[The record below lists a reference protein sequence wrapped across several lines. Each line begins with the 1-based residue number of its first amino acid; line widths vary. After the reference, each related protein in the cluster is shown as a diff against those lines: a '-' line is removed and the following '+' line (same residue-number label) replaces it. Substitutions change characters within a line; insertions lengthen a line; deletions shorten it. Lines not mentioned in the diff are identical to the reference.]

1 MNTKRLIKE
10 NNAGFSLVELLVAV
24 AILSVIVVPI
34 MRSFTTSA
42 ITSAKAQSMQN
53 ATSLAEKQMESIKTK
68 TIKQLENEKDE
79 SGNFRFAKNTDSNG
93 NVSYKGKYSNVTAT
107 NGEKFDVYVDITS
120 DKYSGSVSTDVSDIN
135 NIELPKL
142 YDIQDSKPHAV
153 ISWEI
158 NEYDMS
164 AVETLAYKTT
174 KTEQQICNN
183 GKKITNINM
192 SDDGSITCTVEY
204 CGAGSPEGGKD
215 NLKYQV
221 YTNVLGNAYE
231 IVDLNKDD
239 GGPHLYILYTMSEHI
254 NGTTNQY
261 FKNEEIHITDNTK
274 RPDSSKKYRQNIY
287 IVMQHDLKDMR
298 DGNSSLKVKVDG
310 NAICIKND
318 GYPDKTTLTLPD
330 DITSSDLYANKWQI
344 NTDEEAFLFTN
355 FQKGSTDTEAS
366 LFYGEKKDRV
376 YQVRVRLFKSK
387 PDSYEP
393 ADADKGVAE
402 LISTMKV
409 R

>member
-1 MNTKRLIKE
+1 MNIQDFETEKL
-10 NNAGFSLVELLVAV
+10 NNNGFSLVELLVAV

-34 MRSFTTSA
+34 MKSFTTSA

-53 ATSLAEKQMESIKTK
+53 ATSLAEKQMEIVKTK
-68 TIKQLENEKDE
+68 TIKQLIEDDGFIKDE
-79 SGNFRFAKNTDSNG
+79 SNN
-93 NVSYKGKYSNVTAT
+93 SYKGKYKGVTAT

-120 DKYSGSVSTDVSDIN
+120 DKYSKESAADVSDIN
-135 NIELPKL
+135 SIELPKL
-142 YDIQDSKPHAV
+142 YDIQNSKPHAV

-164 AVETLAYKTT
+164 AVQTLAYKTT
-174 KTEQQICNN
+174 KTAAEICNK

-192 SDDGSITCTVEY
+192 SDEGSVTCIVEY
-204 CGAGSPEGGKD
+204 CGADSPEGSKD

-231 IVDLNKDD
+231 ITDLNKDD
-239 GGPHLYILYTMSEHI
+239 GGPHLYILYTMSKYI
-254 NGTTNQY
+254 NGTANQY
-261 FKNEEIHITDNTK
+261 FKNEEIHIIDNTK
-274 RPDSSKKYRQNIY
+274 RPDSSKRYRQNIY
-287 IVMQHDLKDMR
+287 IVMQHDLKDMS

-318 GYPDKTTLTLPD
+318 GYSDKTTLTLPD
-330 DITSSDLYANKWQI
+330 DITSSDLYVNKWQL
-344 NTDEEAFLFTN
+344 NTDEDSYLYTN
-355 FQKGSTDTEAS
+355 FLPASENVDAS
-366 LFYGEKKDRV
+366 LFYGEKKDRI
-376 YQVRVRLFKSK
+376 YQVRVRLVKTGD
-387 PDSYEP
+387 PEP
-393 ADADKGVAE
+393 KDDDKVKAE

>member
-1 MNTKRLIKE
+1 MNIQDFETEKL
-10 NNAGFSLVELLVAV
+10 NNNGFSLVELLVAV

-34 MRSFTTSA
+34 MKSFTTSA

-53 ATSLAEKQMESIKTK
+53 ATSLAEKQMEIVKTK
-68 TIKQLENEKDE
+68 TIKQLIEDDGFIKDE
-79 SGNFRFAKNTDSNG
+79 SNN
-93 NVSYKGKYSNVTAT
+93 SYKGKYKGVTAT

-120 DKYSGSVSTDVSDIN
+120 DKYSKESAADVSDIN
-135 NIELPKL
+135 SIELPKL
-142 YDIQDSKPHAV
+142 YDIQNSKPHAV

-164 AVETLAYKTT
+164 AVQTLAYKTT
-174 KTEQQICNN
+174 KTAAEICNK

-192 SDDGSITCTVEY
+192 SDEGSVTCTVEY
-204 CGAGSPEGGKD
+204 CGADSSEGSKD

-221 YTNVLGNAYE
+221 YTNVLGKAYE
-231 IVDLNKDD
+231 ITDLNKDD

-254 NGTTNQY
+254 NGKENQY

-298 DGNSSLKVKVDG
+298 DGNSNLKVYIDG
-310 NAICIKND
+310 TAICIKKD
-318 GYPDKTTLTLPD
+318 DYPDKTKLILPD
-330 DITSSDLYANKWQI
+330 DIEDEPFANKWQL
-344 NTDEEAFLFTN
+344 NTDEDSYLYTN
-355 FQKGSTDTEAS
+355 FLPASEDVDAS
-366 LFYGEKKDRV
+366 LFYGEKKDRI
-376 YQVRVRLFKSK
+376 YQVRVRLVKTGD
-387 PDSYEP
+387 PEP
-393 ADADKGVAE
+393 KADDKVKAE

>member
-1 MNTKRLIKE
+1 MNIQDFETEKL
-10 NNAGFSLVELLVAV
+10 NNNGFSLVELLVAV

-34 MRSFTTSA
+34 MKSFTTSA

-53 ATSLAEKQMESIKTK
+53 ATSLAEKQMEIVKTK
-68 TIKQLENEKDE
+68 TIKQLIEDDGFIKDE
-79 SGNFRFAKNTDSNG
+79 SNN
-93 NVSYKGKYSNVTAT
+93 SYKGKYKGVTAT

-120 DKYSGSVSTDVSDIN
+120 DKYSKESAADVSDIN
-135 NIELPKL
+135 SIELPKL
-142 YDIQDSKPHAV
+142 YDIQNPKPHAV

-164 AVETLAYKTT
+164 AVQTLAYKTT
-174 KTEQQICNN
+174 KTAAEICNK

-192 SDDGSITCTVEY
+192 SDEGSVTCTVEY
-204 CGAGSPEGGKD
+204 CGADSSEGSKD

-221 YTNVLGNAYE
+221 YTNVLGKAYE
-231 IVDLNKDD
+231 ITDLNKDD

-254 NGTTNQY
+254 NGTENQY

-298 DGNSSLKVKVDG
+298 DGNSNLKVYIDG
-310 NAICIKND
+310 TAICIKKD
-318 GYPDKTTLTLPD
+318 DYPDKTKLILPD
-330 DITSSDLYANKWQI
+330 DIEDEPFANKWQL
-344 NTDEEAFLFTN
+344 NTDEDSYLYTN
-355 FQKGSTDTEAS
+355 FLPAS
-366 LFYGEKKDRV
+366 EDVDASIFYGEKKDRI
-376 YQVRVRLFKSK
+376 YQVMVRLVKTGD
-387 PDSYEP
+387 PEP
-393 ADADKGVAE
+393 KDDDKVKAE

>member
-1 MNTKRLIKE
+1 MNIQDFETEKL
-10 NNAGFSLVELLVAV
+10 NNNGFSLVELLVAV

-34 MRSFTTSA
+34 MKSFTTSA

-53 ATSLAEKQMESIKTK
+53 ATSLAEKQMEIVKTK
-68 TIKQLENEKDE
+68 TIKQLIEDDGFIKDE
-79 SGNFRFAKNTDSNG
+79 SNN
-93 NVSYKGKYSNVTAT
+93 SYKGKYKGVTAT

-120 DKYSGSVSTDVSDIN
+120 DKYSKESAADVSDIN
-135 NIELPKL
+135 SIELPKL
-142 YDIQDSKPHAV
+142 YDIQNSKPHAV

-164 AVETLAYKTT
+164 AVQTLAYKTT
-174 KTEQQICNN
+174 KTAAEICNK

-192 SDDGSITCTVEY
+192 SDEGSVTCTVEY
-204 CGAGSPEGGKD
+204 CGADSSEGSKD

-221 YTNVLGNAYE
+221 YTNVLGKAYE
-231 IVDLNKDD
+231 ITDLNKDD

-254 NGTTNQY
+254 NGKENQY

-298 DGNSSLKVKVDG
+298 DGNSNLKVYIDG
-310 NAICIKND
+310 TAICIKKD
-318 GYPDKTTLTLPD
+318 DYPDKTKLILPD
-330 DITSSDLYANKWQI
+330 DIEDEPFANKWQL
-344 NTDEEAFLFTN
+344 NTDEDSYLYTN
-355 FQKGSTDTEAS
+355 FLPAS
-366 LFYGEKKDRV
+366 EDVDASIFYGEKKDRI
-376 YQVRVRLFKSK
+376 YQVRVRLVKTGD
-387 PDSYEP
+387 PEP
-393 ADADKGVAE
+393 KDDDKVKAE

>member
-1 MNTKRLIKE
+1 MNIQDFETEKL
-10 NNAGFSLVELLVAV
+10 NNNGFSLVELLVAV

-34 MRSFTTSA
+34 MKSFTTSA

-53 ATSLAEKQMESIKTK
+53 ATSLAEKQMEIVKTK
-68 TIKQLENEKDE
+68 TIKQLIEDDGFIKDE
-79 SGNFRFAKNTDSNG
+79 SNN
-93 NVSYKGKYSNVTAT
+93 SYKGKYKGVTAT

-120 DKYSGSVSTDVSDIN
+120 DKYSKESAADVSDIN
-135 NIELPKL
+135 SIELPKL
-142 YDIQDSKPHAV
+142 YDIQNSKPHAV

-164 AVETLAYKTT
+164 AVQTLAYKTT
-174 KTEQQICNN
+174 KTAAEICNK

-192 SDDGSITCTVEY
+192 SDEGSVTCTVEY
-204 CGAGSPEGGKD
+204 CGADSSEGSKD

-221 YTNVLGNAYE
+221 YTNVLGKAYE
-231 IVDLNKDD
+231 ITDLNKDD

-254 NGTTNQY
+254 NGTENQY

-274 RPDSSKKYRQNIY
+274 RPDFSKKYRQNIY

-298 DGNSSLKVKVDG
+298 DGNSNLKVYIDG
-310 NAICIKND
+310 TAICIKKD
-318 GYPDKTTLTLPD
+318 DYPDKTKLILPD
-330 DITSSDLYANKWQI
+330 DIEDEPFANKWQL
-344 NTDEEAFLFTN
+344 NTDEDSYLYTN
-355 FQKGSTDTEAS
+355 FLPASEDVDAS
-366 LFYGEKKDRV
+366 LFYGEKKDRI
-376 YQVRVRLFKSK
+376 YQVRVRLVKTGD
-387 PDSYEP
+387 PEP
-393 ADADKGVAE
+393 KDDDKVKAE

>member
-1 MNTKRLIKE
+1 MNIQDFETEKL
-10 NNAGFSLVELLVAV
+10 NNNGFSLVELLVAV

-34 MRSFTTSA
+34 MKSFTTSA

-53 ATSLAEKQMESIKTK
+53 ATSLAEKQMEIVKTK
-68 TIKQLENEKDE
+68 TIKQLIEDDGFIKDE
-79 SGNFRFAKNTDSNG
+79 SNN
-93 NVSYKGKYSNVTAT
+93 SYKGKYKGVTAT

-120 DKYSGSVSTDVSDIN
+120 DKYSKESAADVSDIN
-135 NIELPKL
+135 SIELPKL
-142 YDIQDSKPHAV
+142 YDIQNSKPHAV

-164 AVETLAYKTT
+164 AVQTLAYKTT
-174 KTEQQICNN
+174 KTAAEICNK

-192 SDDGSITCTVEY
+192 SDEGSVTCTVEY
-204 CGAGSPEGGKD
+204 CGADSSEGSKD

-221 YTNVLGNAYE
+221 YTNVLGKAYE
-231 IVDLNKDD
+231 ITDLNKDD

-254 NGTTNQY
+254 NGTENQY

-298 DGNSSLKVKVDG
+298 DGNSNLKVYIDG
-310 NAICIKND
+310 TAICIKKD
-318 GYPDKTTLTLPD
+318 DYPDKTKLILPD
-330 DITSSDLYANKWQI
+330 DIEDEPFANKWQL
-344 NTDEEAFLFTN
+344 NTDEDSYLYTN
-355 FQKGSTDTEAS
+355 FLPASEDVDAS
-366 LFYGEKKDRV
+366 LFYGEKKDRI
-376 YQVRVRLFKSK
+376 YQVRVRLVKTGD
-387 PDSYEP
+387 PEP
-393 ADADKGVAE
+393 KDDDKVKAE

>member
-1 MNTKRLIKE
+1 MNIQDFETEKL
-10 NNAGFSLVELLVAV
+10 NNNGFSLVELLVAV

-34 MRSFTTSA
+34 MKSFTTSA

-53 ATSLAEKQMESIKTK
+53 ATSLAEKQMEIVKTK
-68 TIKQLENEKDE
+68 TIKQLIEDDGFIKDE
-79 SGNFRFAKNTDSNG
+79 SNN
-93 NVSYKGKYSNVTAT
+93 SYKGKYKGVTAT

-120 DKYSGSVSTDVSDIN
+120 DKYSGSASTDVSDIN

-142 YDIQDSKPHAV
+142 YDIQKDNPHAV

-164 AVETLAYKTT
+164 AVQTLAYKTT
-174 KTEQQICNN
+174 KTAAEICNK

-192 SDDGSITCTVEY
+192 SDEGSVTCIVEY
-204 CGAGSPEGGKD
+204 CGADSPEGSKD

-221 YTNVLGNAYE
+221 YTNVLGKAYE
-231 IVDLNKDD
+231 ITDLNKDD

-254 NGTTNQY
+254 NGTENQY

-274 RPDSSKKYRQNIY
+274 RPDSSKRYRQNIY
-287 IVMQHDLKDMR
+287 IVMQHDLKDMS

-310 NAICIKND
+310 NAIRIKND
-318 GYPDKTTLTLPD
+318 GYSDKKTLTLPD
-330 DITSSDLYANKWQI
+330 DITSSDLYVNKWQL
-344 NTDEEAFLFTN
+344 NTDEDSYLYTN
-355 FQKGSTDTEAS
+355 FLPASEDVDAS
-366 LFYGEKKDRV
+366 LFYGEKKDRI
-376 YQVRVRLFKSK
+376 YQVRVRLVKTGD
-387 PDSYEP
+387 PEP
-393 ADADKGVAE
+393 KDDDKVKAE

>member
-1 MNTKRLIKE
+1 MNIQDFETEKL
-10 NNAGFSLVELLVAV
+10 NNNGFSLVELLVAV

-34 MRSFTTSA
+34 MKSFTTSA

-53 ATSLAEKQMESIKTK
+53 ATSLAEKQMEIVKTK
-68 TIKQLENEKDE
+68 TIKQLIEDDGFIKDE
-79 SGNFRFAKNTDSNG
+79 SNN
-93 NVSYKGKYSNVTAT
+93 SYKGKYKGVTAT
-107 NGEKFDVYVDITS
+107 NGEKFDVYVYITS
-120 DKYSGSVSTDVSDIN
+120 DKYSKESAADVSDIN
-135 NIELPKL
+135 SIELPKL
-142 YDIQDSKPHAV
+142 YDIQNSKPHAV

-164 AVETLAYKTT
+164 AVQTLAYKTT
-174 KTEQQICNN
+174 KTAAEICNK

-192 SDDGSITCTVEY
+192 SDEGSVTCTVEY
-204 CGAGSPEGGKD
+204 CGADSSEGSKD

-221 YTNVLGNAYE
+221 YTNVLGKAYE
-231 IVDLNKDD
+231 ITDLNKDD

-254 NGTTNQY
+254 NGKENQY

-298 DGNSSLKVKVDG
+298 DGNSNLKVYIDG
-310 NAICIKND
+310 TAICIKKD
-318 GYPDKTTLTLPD
+318 DYPDKTKLILPD
-330 DITSSDLYANKWQI
+330 DIEDEPFANKWQL
-344 NTDEEAFLFTN
+344 NTDEDSYLYTN
-355 FQKGSTDTEAS
+355 FLPAS
-366 LFYGEKKDRV
+366 EDVDASIFYGEKKDRI
-376 YQVRVRLFKSK
+376 YQVMVRLVKTGD
-387 PDSYEP
+387 PEP
-393 ADADKGVAE
+393 KDDDKVKAE

>member
-1 MNTKRLIKE
+1 MNIQDFETEKL
-10 NNAGFSLVELLVAV
+10 NNNGFSLVELLVAV

-34 MRSFTTSA
+34 MKSFTTSA

-53 ATSLAEKQMESIKTK
+53 ATSLAEKQMEIVKTK
-68 TIKQLENEKDE
+68 TIKQLIEDDGFIKDE
-79 SGNFRFAKNTDSNG
+79 SNN
-93 NVSYKGKYSNVTAT
+93 SYKGKYKGVTAT

-120 DKYSGSVSTDVSDIN
+120 DKYSKESAADVSDIN
-135 NIELPKL
+135 SIELPKL
-142 YDIQDSKPHAV
+142 YDIQNSKPHAV

-164 AVETLAYKTT
+164 AVQTLAYKTI
-174 KTEQQICNN
+174 KTAAEICNK

-192 SDDGSITCTVEY
+192 SDEGSVTCTVEY
-204 CGAGSPEGGKD
+204 CGADSSEGSKD

-221 YTNVLGNAYE
+221 YTNVLGKAYE
-231 IVDLNKDD
+231 ITDLNKDD

-254 NGTTNQY
+254 NGKENQY

-298 DGNSSLKVKVDG
+298 DGNSNLKVYIDG
-310 NAICIKND
+310 TAICIKKD
-318 GYPDKTTLTLPD
+318 DYPDKTKLILPD
-330 DITSSDLYANKWQI
+330 DIEDEPFANKWQL
-344 NTDEEAFLFTN
+344 NTDEDSYLYTN
-355 FQKGSTDTEAS
+355 FLPASEDVDAS
-366 LFYGEKKDRV
+366 LFYGEKKDRI
-376 YQVRVRLFKSK
+376 YQVRVRLVKTGD
-387 PDSYEP
+387 PEP
-393 ADADKGVAE
+393 KDDDKVKAE

>member
-1 MNTKRLIKE
+1 MNIQDFETEKL
-10 NNAGFSLVELLVAV
+10 NNNGFSLVELLVAV

-34 MRSFTTSA
+34 MKSFTTSA

-53 ATSLAEKQMESIKTK
+53 ATSLAEKQMEIVKTK
-68 TIKQLENEKDE
+68 TIKQLIEDDGFIKDE
-79 SGNFRFAKNTDSNG
+79 SNN
-93 NVSYKGKYSNVTAT
+93 SYKGKYKGVTAT

-120 DKYSGSVSTDVSDIN
+120 DKYSKESAADVSDIN
-135 NIELPKL
+135 SIELPKL
-142 YDIQDSKPHAV
+142 YDIQNSKPHAV

-164 AVETLAYKTT
+164 AVQTLAYKTT
-174 KTEQQICNN
+174 KTAAEICNK

-192 SDDGSITCTVEY
+192 SDEGSVTCTVEY
-204 CGAGSPEGGKD
+204 CGADSSEGSKD

-221 YTNVLGNAYE
+221 YTNVLGKAYE
-231 IVDLNKDD
+231 ITDLNKDD

-254 NGTTNQY
+254 NGTENQY

-298 DGNSSLKVKVDG
+298 DGNSNLKVYIEGK
-310 NAICIKND
+310 AICIKKD
-318 GYPDKTTLTLPD
+318 GYPDKTKLILPD
-330 DITSSDLYANKWQI
+330 DIEDEPFANKWQL
-344 NTDEEAFLFTN
+344 NTDEDSYLYTN
-355 FQKGSTDTEAS
+355 FLPASEDVDAS
-366 LFYGEKKDRV
+366 LFYGEKKDRI
-376 YQVRVRLFKSK
+376 YQVMVRLVKTGD
-387 PDSYEP
+387 PEP
-393 ADADKGVAE
+393 KDDDKVKAE

>member
-1 MNTKRLIKE
+1 MNIQDFETEKL
-10 NNAGFSLVELLVAV
+10 NNNGFSLVELLVAV

-34 MRSFTTSA
+34 MKSFTTSA

-53 ATSLAEKQMESIKTK
+53 ATSLAEKQMEIVKTK
-68 TIKQLENEKDE
+68 TIKQLIEDDGFIKDE
-79 SGNFRFAKNTDSNG
+79 SNN
-93 NVSYKGKYSNVTAT
+93 SYKGKYKGVTAT

-120 DKYSGSVSTDVSDIN
+120 DKYSKESAADVSDIN
-135 NIELPKL
+135 SIELPKL
-142 YDIQDSKPHAV
+142 YDIQNSKPHAV

-164 AVETLAYKTT
+164 AVQTLAYKTI
-174 KTEQQICNN
+174 KTAAEICNK

-192 SDDGSITCTVEY
+192 SDEGSVTCTVEY
-204 CGAGSPEGGKD
+204 CGADSSEGSKD

-221 YTNVLGNAYE
+221 YTNVLGKAYE
-231 IVDLNKDD
+231 ITDLNKDD

-254 NGTTNQY
+254 NGKENQY

-298 DGNSSLKVKVDG
+298 DGNSNLKVYIDG
-310 NAICIKND
+310 TAICIKKD
-318 GYPDKTTLTLPD
+318 DYPDKTKLILPD
-330 DITSSDLYANKWQI
+330 DIEDEPFANKWQL
-344 NTDEEAFLFTN
+344 NTDEDSYLYTN
-355 FQKGSTDTEAS
+355 FLPASEDVDAS
-366 LFYGEKKDRV
+366 LFYGEKKDRI
-376 YQVRVRLFKSK
+376 YQVRVRLVKTGD
-387 PDSYEP
+387 PEP
-393 ADADKGVAE
+393 KADDKVKAE

>member
-1 MNTKRLIKE
+1 MN
-10 NNAGFSLVELLVAV
+10 NSGFSLVELLVAV

-53 ATSLAEKQMESIKTK
+53 ATSLAEKQMENIKTK

-79 SGNFRFAKNTDSNG
+79 SGNSRFAKNIDSNG
-93 NVSYKGKYSNVTAT
+93 YVSYKGKYSNVTAT

-120 DKYSGSVSTDVSDIN
+120 DKYSGSASTDVSDIN

-142 YDIQDSKPHAV
+142 YDIQDSKEHAV

-174 KTEQQICNN
+174 KTVEQICNT

-192 SDDGSITCTVEY
+192 SNDGSITCTVEY
-204 CGAGSPEGGKD
+204 CGAGSPEGSRD

-221 YTNVLGNAYE
+221 YTNVLGDAYE
-231 IVDLNKDD
+231 ITDSNKDD

-254 NGTTNQY
+254 NGAESQY
-261 FKNEEIHITDNTK
+261 FKNEEIHITDNTV
-274 RPDSSKKYRQNIY
+274 RPDALKEYRQNIY
-287 IVMQHDLKDMR
+287 IVMQHDLKDMM
-298 DGNSSLKVKVDG
+298 DGTSNLKVKIEG
-310 NAICIKND
+310 TAICIKRNE
-318 GYPDKTTLTLPD
+318 YPDKTSLILPD
-330 DITSSDLYANKWQI
+330 DITINDPYYNKWQL
-344 NTDEEAFLFTN
+344 NTDEKSYLYTN
-355 FQKGSTDTEAS
+355 FQKSASTETDAS
-366 LFYGEKKDRV
+366 LFQSEKKDRI

-387 PDSYEP
+387 PDSSEP
-393 ADADKGVAE
+393 ADGDKGVAE

>member
-1 MNTKRLIKE
+1 MNIQDFETEKL
-10 NNAGFSLVELLVAV
+10 NNNGFSLVELLVAV

-34 MRSFTTSA
+34 MKSFTTSA

-53 ATSLAEKQMESIKTK
+53 ATSLAEKQMEIVKTK
-68 TIKQLENEKDE
+68 TIKQLIEDDGFIKDE
-79 SGNFRFAKNTDSNG
+79 SNN
-93 NVSYKGKYSNVTAT
+93 SYKGKYKGVTAT

-120 DKYSGSVSTDVSDIN
+120 DKYSKESAADVSDIN
-135 NIELPKL
+135 SIELPKL
-142 YDIQDSKPHAV
+142 YDIQNSKPHAV

-164 AVETLAYKTT
+164 AVQTLAYKTT
-174 KTEQQICNN
+174 KTAAEICNK

-192 SDDGSITCTVEY
+192 SDEGSVTCTVEY
-204 CGAGSPEGGKD
+204 CGADSSEGSKD

-221 YTNVLGNAYE
+221 YTNVLGKAYE
-231 IVDLNKDD
+231 ITDLNKDD

-254 NGTTNQY
+254 NGTENQY

-298 DGNSSLKVKVDG
+298 DGNSNLKVYIDG
-310 NAICIKND
+310 TAICIKKD
-318 GYPDKTTLTLPD
+318 DYTDKTKLILPD
-330 DITSSDLYANKWQI
+330 DIEDEPFANKWQL
-344 NTDEEAFLFTN
+344 NTDEDSYLYTN
-355 FQKGSTDTEAS
+355 FLPASEDVDAS
-366 LFYGEKKDRV
+366 LFYGEKKDRI
-376 YQVRVRLFKSK
+376 YQVRVRLVKTGD
-387 PDSYEP
+387 PEP
-393 ADADKGVAE
+393 KDDDKVKAE

>member
-1 MNTKRLIKE
+1 MNIQDFETEKL
-10 NNAGFSLVELLVAV
+10 NNNGFSLVELLVAV

-34 MRSFTTSA
+34 MKSFTTSA

-53 ATSLAEKQMESIKTK
+53 ATSLAEKQMEIVKTK
-68 TIKQLENEKDE
+68 TIKQLIEDDGFIKDE
-79 SGNFRFAKNTDSNG
+79 SNN
-93 NVSYKGKYSNVTAT
+93 SYKGKYKGVTAT

-120 DKYSGSVSTDVSDIN
+120 DKYSKESAADVSDIN
-135 NIELPKL
+135 SIELPKL
-142 YDIQDSKPHAV
+142 YDIQNSKPHAV

-164 AVETLAYKTT
+164 AVQTLAYKTT
-174 KTEQQICNN
+174 KTATEICNK

-192 SDDGSITCTVEY
+192 SDEGSVTCTVEY
-204 CGAGSPEGGKD
+204 CGADSSEGSKD

-221 YTNVLGNAYE
+221 YTNVLGKAYE
-231 IVDLNKDD
+231 ITDLNKDD

-254 NGTTNQY
+254 NGTENQY

-298 DGNSSLKVKVDG
+298 DGNSNLKVYIDG
-310 NAICIKND
+310 TAICIKKD
-318 GYPDKTTLTLPD
+318 DYPDKTKLILPD
-330 DITSSDLYANKWQI
+330 DIEDEPFANKWQL
-344 NTDEEAFLFTN
+344 NTDEDSYLYTN
-355 FQKGSTDTEAS
+355 FLPASEDVDAS
-366 LFYGEKKDRV
+366 LFYGEKKDRI
-376 YQVRVRLFKSK
+376 YQVRVRLVKTGD
-387 PDSYEP
+387 PEP
-393 ADADKGVAE
+393 KDDDKVKAE

>member
-1 MNTKRLIKE
+1 MNIQDFETEKL
-10 NNAGFSLVELLVAV
+10 NNNGFSLVELLVAV

-34 MRSFTTSA
+34 MKSFTTSA

-53 ATSLAEKQMESIKTK
+53 ATSLAEKQMEIVKTK
-68 TIKQLENEKDE
+68 TIKQLIEDDGFIKDE
-79 SGNFRFAKNTDSNG
+79 SNN
-93 NVSYKGKYSNVTAT
+93 SYKGKYKGVTAT

-120 DKYSGSVSTDVSDIN
+120 DKYSKESAADVSDIN
-135 NIELPKL
+135 SIELPKL
-142 YDIQDSKPHAV
+142 YDIQNSKPHAV

-164 AVETLAYKTT
+164 AVQTLAYKTT
-174 KTEQQICNN
+174 KTAAEICNK

-192 SDDGSITCTVEY
+192 SDEGSVTCTVEY
-204 CGAGSPEGGKD
+204 CGADSSEGSKD

-221 YTNVLGNAYE
+221 YTNVLGKAYE
-231 IVDLNKDD
+231 ITDLNKDD

-254 NGTTNQY
+254 NGTANQY

-298 DGNSSLKVKVDG
+298 DGNSNLKVYIDG
-310 NAICIKND
+310 TAICIKKD
-318 GYPDKTTLTLPD
+318 DYPDKTKLILPD
-330 DITSSDLYANKWQI
+330 DIEDEPFANKWQL
-344 NTDEEAFLFTN
+344 NTDEDSYLYTN
-355 FQKGSTDTEAS
+355 FLPASEDVDAS
-366 LFYGEKKDRV
+366 LFYGEKKDRI
-376 YQVRVRLFKSK
+376 YQVRVRLVKTGD
-387 PDSYEP
+387 PEP
-393 ADADKGVAE
+393 KDDDKVKAE

>member
-1 MNTKRLIKE
+1 MNIQDFETEKL
-10 NNAGFSLVELLVAV
+10 NNNGFSLVELLVAV
-24 AILSVIVVPI
+24 AILSVVVVPI
-34 MRSFTTSA
+34 MKSFTTSA

-53 ATSLAEKQMESIKTK
+53 ATSLAEKQMEIVKTK
-68 TIKQLENEKDE
+68 TIKQLIEDDGFIKDE
-79 SGNFRFAKNTDSNG
+79 SNN
-93 NVSYKGKYSNVTAT
+93 SYKGKYKGVTAT

-120 DKYSGSVSTDVSDIN
+120 DKYSKESAADVSDIN
-135 NIELPKL
+135 SIELPKL
-142 YDIQDSKPHAV
+142 YDIQNSKPHAV

-164 AVETLAYKTT
+164 AVQTLAYKTT
-174 KTEQQICNN
+174 KTAAEICNK

-192 SDDGSITCTVEY
+192 SDEGSVTCTVEY
-204 CGAGSPEGGKD
+204 CGADSSEGSKD

-221 YTNVLGNAYE
+221 YTNVLGKAYE
-231 IVDLNKDD
+231 ITDLNKDD

-254 NGTTNQY
+254 NGTENQY

-298 DGNSSLKVKVDG
+298 DGNSNLKVYIDG
-310 NAICIKND
+310 TAICIKKD
-318 GYPDKTTLTLPD
+318 DYPDKTKLILPD
-330 DITSSDLYANKWQI
+330 DIEDEPFANKWQL
-344 NTDEEAFLFTN
+344 NTDEDSYLYTN
-355 FQKGSTDTEAS
+355 FLPASEDVDAS
-366 LFYGEKKDRV
+366 LFYGEKKDRI
-376 YQVRVRLFKSK
+376 YQVRVRLVKTGD
-387 PDSYEP
+387 PEP
-393 ADADKGVAE
+393 KADDKVKAE

>member
-1 MNTKRLIKE
+1 MNIQDFETEKL
-10 NNAGFSLVELLVAV
+10 NNNGFSLVELLVAV

-34 MRSFTTSA
+34 MKSFTTSA

-53 ATSLAEKQMESIKTK
+53 ATSLAEKQMEIVKTK
-68 TIKQLENEKDE
+68 TIKQLIEDDGFIKDE
-79 SGNFRFAKNTDSNG
+79 SNN
-93 NVSYKGKYSNVTAT
+93 SYKGKYKGVTAT

-120 DKYSGSVSTDVSDIN
+120 DKYSKESAADVSDIN
-135 NIELPKL
+135 SIELPKL
-142 YDIQDSKPHAV
+142 YDIQNSKPHAV

-164 AVETLAYKTT
+164 AVQTLAYKTT
-174 KTEQQICNN
+174 KTAAEICNK

-192 SDDGSITCTVEY
+192 SDEGSVTCTVEY
-204 CGAGSPEGGKD
+204 CGADSSEGSKD

-221 YTNVLGNAYE
+221 YTNVLGKAYE
-231 IVDLNKDD
+231 ITDLNKDD

-254 NGTTNQY
+254 NGTENQY

-298 DGNSSLKVKVDG
+298 DGNSNLKVYIDG
-310 NAICIKND
+310 TAICIKKD
-318 GYPDKTTLTLPD
+318 DYPDKTKLILPD
-330 DITSSDLYANKWQI
+330 DIEDEPFANKWQL
-344 NTDEEAFLFTN
+344 NTDEDSYLYTN
-355 FQKGSTDTEAS
+355 FLPAS
-366 LFYGEKKDRV
+366 EDVDASIFYGEKKDRI
-376 YQVRVRLFKSK
+376 YQVMVRLVKTGD
-387 PDSYEP
+387 PEP
-393 ADADKGVAE
+393 KDDDKVKAE

>member
-1 MNTKRLIKE
+1 MNIQDFETEKL
-10 NNAGFSLVELLVAV
+10 NNNGFSLVELLVAV

-34 MRSFTTSA
+34 MKSFTTSA

-53 ATSLAEKQMESIKTK
+53 ATSLAEKQMEIVKTK
-68 TIKQLENEKDE
+68 TIKQLIEDDGFIKDE
-79 SGNFRFAKNTDSNG
+79 SNN
-93 NVSYKGKYSNVTAT
+93 SYKGKYKGVTAT

-120 DKYSGSVSTDVSDIN
+120 DKYSKESAADVSDIN
-135 NIELPKL
+135 SIELPKL
-142 YDIQDSKPHAV
+142 YDIQNSKPHAV

-164 AVETLAYKTT
+164 AVQTLAYKTT
-174 KTEQQICNN
+174 KTAAEICNK

-192 SDDGSITCTVEY
+192 SDEGSVTCTVEY
-204 CGAGSPEGGKD
+204 CGADSSEGSKD

-221 YTNVLGNAYE
+221 YTNVLGKAYE
-231 IVDLNKDD
+231 ITDLNKDD

-254 NGTTNQY
+254 NGKENQY

-298 DGNSSLKVKVDG
+298 DGNSNLKVYIDG
-310 NAICIKND
+310 TAICIKKD
-318 GYPDKTTLTLPD
+318 DYPDKTKLLLPD
-330 DITSSDLYANKWQI
+330 AMEDEPFANKWQL
-344 NTDEEAFLFTN
+344 NTDEDSYLYTN
-355 FQKGSTDTEAS
+355 FLPASEDVDAS
-366 LFYGEKKDRV
+366 LFYGEKKDRI
-376 YQVRVRLFKSK
+376 YQVRVRLVKTGD
-387 PDSYEP
+387 PEP
-393 ADADKGVAE
+393 KDDDKVKAE

>member
-1 MNTKRLIKE
+1 MNIQDFETEKL
-10 NNAGFSLVELLVAV
+10 NNNGFSLVELLVAV

-34 MRSFTTSA
+34 MKSFTTSA

-68 TIKQLENEKDE
+68 TINQLENEKDE
-79 SGNFRFAKNTDSNG
+79 SGTFRFAKNIDSNG
-93 NVSYKGKYSNVTAT
+93 YVSYKGKYSNVTAT

-120 DKYSGSVSTDVSDIN
+120 DKYSGSASTDVSDIN

-142 YDIQDSKPHAV
+142 YDIQKDNPHAV

-164 AVETLAYKTT
+164 AVQTLAYKTT
-174 KTEQQICNN
+174 KTAAEICNK

-192 SDDGSITCTVEY
+192 SDEGSVTCTVEY
-204 CGAGSPEGGKD
+204 CGADSSEGSKD

-221 YTNVLGNAYE
+221 YTNVLGKAYE
-231 IVDLNKDD
+231 ITDLNKDD

-254 NGTTNQY
+254 NGTENQY

-287 IVMQHDLKDMR
+287 IVMQHDLKDMH
-298 DGNSSLKVKVDG
+298 DGNSNLKVYIDG
-310 NAICIKND
+310 TAICIKKD
-318 GYPDKTTLTLPD
+318 DYPDKTKLILPD
-330 DITSSDLYANKWQI
+330 DIEDEPFANKWQL
-344 NTDEEAFLFTN
+344 NTDEDSYLYTN
-355 FQKGSTDTEAS
+355 FLPASEDVDAS
-366 LFYGEKKDRV
+366 LFYGEKKDRI
-376 YQVRVRLFKSK
+376 YQVRVRLVKTGD
-387 PDSYEP
+387 PEP
-393 ADADKGVAE
+393 KDDDKVKAE

>member
-1 MNTKRLIKE
+1 MNIQDFETEKL
-10 NNAGFSLVELLVAV
+10 NNNGFSLVELLVAV

-34 MRSFTTSA
+34 MKSFTTSA

-53 ATSLAEKQMESIKTK
+53 ATSLAEKQMEIVKTK
-68 TIKQLENEKDE
+68 TIKQLIEDDGFIKDE
-79 SGNFRFAKNTDSNG
+79 SNN
-93 NVSYKGKYSNVTAT
+93 SYKGKYKGVTAT

-120 DKYSGSVSTDVSDIN
+120 DKYSKESAADVSDIN
-135 NIELPKL
+135 SIELPKL
-142 YDIQDSKPHAV
+142 YDIQNSKPHAV

-164 AVETLAYKTT
+164 AVQTLSYKTT
-174 KTEQQICNN
+174 KTAAEICNK

-192 SDDGSITCTVEY
+192 SDEGSVTCTVEY
-204 CGAGSPEGGKD
+204 CGADSSEGSKD

-221 YTNVLGNAYE
+221 YTNVLGKAYE
-231 IVDLNKDD
+231 ITDLNKDD

-254 NGTTNQY
+254 NGKENQY

-298 DGNSSLKVKVDG
+298 DGNSNLKVYIDG
-310 NAICIKND
+310 TAICIKKD
-318 GYPDKTTLTLPD
+318 DYPDKTKLILPD
-330 DITSSDLYANKWQI
+330 DIEDEPFANKWQL
-344 NTDEEAFLFTN
+344 NTDEDSYLYTN
-355 FQKGSTDTEAS
+355 FLPAS
-366 LFYGEKKDRV
+366 EDVDASIFYGEKKDRI
-376 YQVRVRLFKSK
+376 YQVMVRLVKTGD
-387 PDSYEP
+387 PEP
-393 ADADKGVAE
+393 KDDDKVKAE

>member
-1 MNTKRLIKE
+1 MNIQDFETEKL
-10 NNAGFSLVELLVAV
+10 NNNGFSLVELLVAV

-34 MRSFTTSA
+34 MKSFTTSA

-53 ATSLAEKQMESIKTK
+53 ATSLAEKQMEIVKTK
-68 TIKQLENEKDE
+68 TIKQLIEDDGFIKDE
-79 SGNFRFAKNTDSNG
+79 SNN
-93 NVSYKGKYSNVTAT
+93 SYKGKYKGVTAT

-120 DKYSGSVSTDVSDIN
+120 DKYSKESAADVSDIN
-135 NIELPKL
+135 SIELPKL
-142 YDIQDSKPHAV
+142 YDIQNSKPHAV

-164 AVETLAYKTT
+164 AVQTLAYKTT
-174 KTEQQICNN
+174 KTAAEICNK

-192 SDDGSITCTVEY
+192 SDEGSVTCTVEY
-204 CGAGSPEGGKD
+204 CGADSSEGSKD

-221 YTNVLGNAYE
+221 YTNVLGKAYE
-231 IVDLNKDD
+231 ITDLNKDD

-254 NGTTNQY
+254 NGTENQY

-298 DGNSSLKVKVDG
+298 DGNSNLKVYIEGK
-310 NAICIKND
+310 AICIKKD
-318 GYPDKTTLTLPD
+318 GYPDKTKLLLPD
-330 DITSSDLYANKWQI
+330 AMEDEPFANKWQL
-344 NTDEEAFLFTN
+344 NTDEDSYLYTN
-355 FQKGSTDTEAS
+355 FLPAS
-366 LFYGEKKDRV
+366 EDVDASIFYGEKKDRI
-376 YQVRVRLFKSK
+376 YQVMVRLVKTGD
-387 PDSYEP
+387 PEP
-393 ADADKGVAE
+393 KDDDKVKAE

>member
-1 MNTKRLIKE
+1 MNIQDFETEKL
-10 NNAGFSLVELLVAV
+10 NNNGFSLVELLVAV

-34 MRSFTTSA
+34 MKSFTTSA

-53 ATSLAEKQMESIKTK
+53 ATSLAEKQMEIVKTK
-68 TIKQLENEKDE
+68 TIKQLIEDDGFIKDE
-79 SGNFRFAKNTDSNG
+79 SNN
-93 NVSYKGKYSNVTAT
+93 SYKGKYKGVTAT

-120 DKYSGSVSTDVSDIN
+120 DKYSKESAADVSDIN
-135 NIELPKL
+135 SIELPKL
-142 YDIQDSKPHAV
+142 YDIQNSKPHAV

-164 AVETLAYKTT
+164 AVQTLAYKTT
-174 KTEQQICNN
+174 KTAAEICNK

-192 SDDGSITCTVEY
+192 SDEGSVTCTVEY
-204 CGAGSPEGGKD
+204 CGADSSEGSKD

-221 YTNVLGNAYE
+221 YTNVLGKAYE
-231 IVDLNKDD
+231 ITDLNKDD

-254 NGTTNQY
+254 NGTENQY

-298 DGNSSLKVKVDG
+298 DGNSNLKVYIEGK
-310 NAICIKND
+310 AICIKKD
-318 GYPDKTTLTLPD
+318 GYPDKTKLLLPD
-330 DITSSDLYANKWQI
+330 AMEDEPFANKWQL
-344 NTDEEAFLFTN
+344 NTDEDSYLYTN
-355 FQKGSTDTEAS
+355 FLPASEDVDAS
-366 LFYGEKKDRV
+366 LFYGEKKDRI
-376 YQVRVRLFKSK
+376 YQVRVRLVKTGD
-387 PDSYEP
+387 PEP
-393 ADADKGVAE
+393 KADDKVKAE

>member
-1 MNTKRLIKE
+1 MNIQDFETEKL
-10 NNAGFSLVELLVAV
+10 NNNGFSLVELLVAV

-34 MRSFTTSA
+34 MKSFTTSA

-53 ATSLAEKQMESIKTK
+53 ATSLAEKQMEIVKTK
-68 TIKQLENEKDE
+68 TIKQLIEDDGFIKDE
-79 SGNFRFAKNTDSNG
+79 SNN
-93 NVSYKGKYSNVTAT
+93 SYKGKYKGVTAT

-120 DKYSGSVSTDVSDIN
+120 DKYSKESAADVSDIN
-135 NIELPKL
+135 SIELPKL
-142 YDIQDSKPHAV
+142 YDIQNSKPHAV

-164 AVETLAYKTT
+164 AVQTLAYKTT
-174 KTEQQICNN
+174 KTAAEICNK

-192 SDDGSITCTVEY
+192 SDEGSVTCTVEY
-204 CGAGSPEGGKD
+204 CGADSSEGSKD

-221 YTNVLGNAYE
+221 YTNVLGKAYE
-231 IVDLNKDD
+231 ITDLNKDD

-254 NGTTNQY
+254 NGTENQY

-298 DGNSSLKVKVDG
+298 DGNSNLKVYIDG
-310 NAICIKND
+310 TAICIKKD
-318 GYPDKTTLTLPD
+318 DYPDKTKLILPD
-330 DITSSDLYANKWQI
+330 DIEDEPFANKWQL
-344 NTDEEAFLFTN
+344 NTDEDSYLYTN
-355 FQKGSTDTEAS
+355 FLPVSEDVDAS
-366 LFYGEKKDRV
+366 LFYGEKKDRI
-376 YQVRVRLFKSK
+376 YQVRVRLVKTGD
-387 PDSYEP
+387 PEP
-393 ADADKGVAE
+393 KDDDKVKAE

>member
-1 MNTKRLIKE
+1 MNIQDFETEKL
-10 NNAGFSLVELLVAV
+10 NNNGFSLVELLVAV

-34 MRSFTTSA
+34 MKSFTTSA

-53 ATSLAEKQMESIKTK
+53 ATSLAEKQMEIVKTK
-68 TIKQLENEKDE
+68 TIKQLIEDDGFIKDE
-79 SGNFRFAKNTDSNG
+79 SNN
-93 NVSYKGKYSNVTAT
+93 SYKGKYKGVTAT

-120 DKYSGSVSTDVSDIN
+120 DKYSKESAADVSDIN
-135 NIELPKL
+135 SIELPKL
-142 YDIQDSKPHAV
+142 YDIQNSKPHAV

-164 AVETLAYKTT
+164 AVQTLAYKTT
-174 KTEQQICNN
+174 KTAAEICNK

-192 SDDGSITCTVEY
+192 SDEGSVTCTVEY
-204 CGAGSPEGGKD
+204 CGADSSEGSKD

-221 YTNVLGNAYE
+221 YTNVLGKAYE
-231 IVDLNKDD
+231 ITDLNKDD

-254 NGTTNQY
+254 NGTENQY

-298 DGNSSLKVKVDG
+298 DGNSNLKVYIDG
-310 NAICIKND
+310 TAICIKKD
-318 GYPDKTTLTLPD
+318 DYPDKTKLILPD
-330 DITSSDLYANKWQI
+330 DIEDEPFANKWQL
-344 NTDEEAFLFTN
+344 NTDEDSYLYTN
-355 FQKGSTDTEAS
+355 FLPASEDVDAS
-366 LFYGEKKDRV
+366 LFYGEKKDRI
-376 YQVRVRLFKSK
+376 YQVRVRLVKTGD
-387 PDSYEP
+387 PEP
-393 ADADKGVAE
+393 KADDKVKAE

>member
-1 MNTKRLIKE
+1 MNIQDFETEKL
-10 NNAGFSLVELLVAV
+10 NNNGFSLVELLVAV

-34 MRSFTTSA
+34 MKSFTTSA

-53 ATSLAEKQMESIKTK
+53 ATSLAEKQMEIVKTK
-68 TIKQLENEKDE
+68 TIKQLIEDDGFIKDE
-79 SGNFRFAKNTDSNG
+79 SNN
-93 NVSYKGKYSNVTAT
+93 SYKGKYKGVTAT

-120 DKYSGSVSTDVSDIN
+120 DKYSKESAADVSDIN
-135 NIELPKL
+135 SIELPKL
-142 YDIQDSKPHAV
+142 YDIQNSKPHAV

-164 AVETLAYKTT
+164 AVQTLAYKTT
-174 KTEQQICNN
+174 KTAAEICNK

-192 SDDGSITCTVEY
+192 SDEGSVTCTVEY
-204 CGAGSPEGGKD
+204 CGADSSEGSKD

-221 YTNVLGNAYE
+221 YTNVLGKAYE
-231 IVDLNKDD
+231 ITDLNKDD

-254 NGTTNQY
+254 NGTENQY

-274 RPDSSKKYRQNIY
+274 RPDFSKKYRQNIY

-298 DGNSSLKVKVDG
+298 DGNSNLKVYIDG
-310 NAICIKND
+310 TAICIKKD
-318 GYPDKTTLTLPD
+318 DYPDKTKLILPD
-330 DITSSDLYANKWQI
+330 DIEDEPFANKWQL
-344 NTDEEAFLFTN
+344 NTDEDSYLYTN
-355 FQKGSTDTEAS
+355 FLPASEDVDAS
-366 LFYGEKKDRV
+366 LFYGEKKDRI
-376 YQVRVRLFKSK
+376 YQVRVRLVKTGD
-387 PDSYEP
+387 PEP
-393 ADADKGVAE
+393 KADDKVKAE

>member
-1 MNTKRLIKE
+1 MNIQDFETEKL
-10 NNAGFSLVELLVAV
+10 NNNGFSLVELLVAV

-34 MRSFTTSA
+34 MKSFTTSA

-53 ATSLAEKQMESIKTK
+53 ATSLAEKQMEIVKTK
-68 TIKQLENEKDE
+68 TIKQLIEDDGFIKDE
-79 SGNFRFAKNTDSNG
+79 SNN
-93 NVSYKGKYSNVTAT
+93 SYKGKYKGVTAT

-120 DKYSGSVSTDVSDIN
+120 DKYSKESAADVSDIN
-135 NIELPKL
+135 SIELPKL
-142 YDIQDSKPHAV
+142 YDIQNSKPHAV

-164 AVETLAYKTT
+164 AVQTLAYKTT
-174 KTEQQICNN
+174 KTAAEICNK

-192 SDDGSITCTVEY
+192 SDEGSVTCTVEY
-204 CGAGSPEGGKD
+204 CGADSSEGSKD

-221 YTNVLGNAYE
+221 YTNVLGKAYE
-231 IVDLNKDD
+231 ITDLNKDD

-254 NGTTNQY
+254 NGTENQY

-298 DGNSSLKVKVDG
+298 DGNSNLKVYIDG
-310 NAICIKND
+310 TAICIKKD
-318 GYPDKTTLTLPD
+318 DYPDKTKLILPD
-330 DITSSDLYANKWQI
+330 DIEDEPFANKWQL
-344 NTDEEAFLFTN
+344 NTDEDSYLYTN
-355 FQKGSTDTEAS
+355 FLPAS
-366 LFYGEKKDRV
+366 EDVDASIFYGEKKDRI
-376 YQVRVRLFKSK
+376 YQVMVRLVKTGD
-387 PDSYEP
+387 PEP
-393 ADADKGVAE
+393 KADDKVKAE

>member
-1 MNTKRLIKE
+1 MNIQDFETEKL
-10 NNAGFSLVELLVAV
+10 NNNGFSLVELLVAV
-24 AILSVIVVPI
+24 AILSVVVVPI
-34 MRSFTTSA
+34 MKSFTTSA

-53 ATSLAEKQMESIKTK
+53 ATSLAEKQMEIVKTK
-68 TIKQLENEKDE
+68 TIKQLIEDDGFIKDE
-79 SGNFRFAKNTDSNG
+79 SNN
-93 NVSYKGKYSNVTAT
+93 SYKGKYKGVTAT

-120 DKYSGSVSTDVSDIN
+120 DKYSKESAADVSDIN
-135 NIELPKL
+135 SIELPKL
-142 YDIQDSKPHAV
+142 YDIQNSKPHAV

-164 AVETLAYKTT
+164 AVQTLAYKTT
-174 KTEQQICNN
+174 KTAAEICNK

-192 SDDGSITCTVEY
+192 SDEGSVTCTVEY
-204 CGAGSPEGGKD
+204 CGADSSEGSKD

-221 YTNVLGNAYE
+221 YTNVLGKAYE
-231 IVDLNKDD
+231 ITDLNKDD

-254 NGTTNQY
+254 NGTENQY

-298 DGNSSLKVKVDG
+298 DGNSNLKVYIDG
-310 NAICIKND
+310 TAICIKKD
-318 GYPDKTTLTLPD
+318 DYPDKTKLILPD
-330 DITSSDLYANKWQI
+330 DIEDEPFANKWQL
-344 NTDEEAFLFTN
+344 NTDEDSYLYTN
-355 FQKGSTDTEAS
+355 FLPASEDVDAS
-366 LFYGEKKDRV
+366 LFYGEKKDRI
-376 YQVRVRLFKSK
+376 YQVRVRLVKTGD
-387 PDSYEP
+387 PEP
-393 ADADKGVAE
+393 KDDDKVKAE

>member
-1 MNTKRLIKE
+1 MNIQDFETEKL
-10 NNAGFSLVELLVAV
+10 NNNGFSLVELLVAV

-34 MRSFTTSA
+34 MKSFTTSA

-53 ATSLAEKQMESIKTK
+53 ATSLAEKQMEIVKTK
-68 TIKQLENEKDE
+68 TIKQLIEDDGFIKDE
-79 SGNFRFAKNTDSNG
+79 SNN
-93 NVSYKGKYSNVTAT
+93 SYKGKYKGVTAT

-120 DKYSGSVSTDVSDIN
+120 YKYSKESAADVSDIN
-135 NIELPKL
+135 SIELPKL
-142 YDIQDSKPHAV
+142 YDIQNSKPHAV

-164 AVETLAYKTT
+164 AVQTLAYKTT
-174 KTEQQICNN
+174 KTAAEICNK

-192 SDDGSITCTVEY
+192 SDEGSVTCTVEY
-204 CGAGSPEGGKD
+204 CGADSSEGSKD

-221 YTNVLGNAYE
+221 YTNVLGKAYE
-231 IVDLNKDD
+231 ITDLNKDD

-254 NGTTNQY
+254 NGKENQY

-298 DGNSSLKVKVDG
+298 DGNSILKVYIDG
-310 NAICIKND
+310 TAICIKKD
-318 GYPDKTTLTLPD
+318 DYPDKTKLILPD
-330 DITSSDLYANKWQI
+330 DIEDEPFANKWQL
-344 NTDEEAFLFTN
+344 NTDEDSYLYTN
-355 FQKGSTDTEAS
+355 FLPAS
-366 LFYGEKKDRV
+366 EDVDASIFYGEKKDRI
-376 YQVRVRLFKSK
+376 YQVMVRLVKTGD
-387 PDSYEP
+387 PEP
-393 ADADKGVAE
+393 KDDDKVKAE

>member
-1 MNTKRLIKE
+1 MNIQDFETEKL
-10 NNAGFSLVELLVAV
+10 NNNGFSLVELLVAV

-34 MRSFTTSA
+34 MKSFTTSA

-53 ATSLAEKQMESIKTK
+53 ATSLAEKQMEIVKTK
-68 TIKQLENEKDE
+68 TIKQLIEDDGFIKDE
-79 SGNFRFAKNTDSNG
+79 SNN
-93 NVSYKGKYSNVTAT
+93 SYKGKYKGVTAT

-120 DKYSGSVSTDVSDIN
+120 DKYSKESAADVSDIN
-135 NIELPKL
+135 SIELPKL
-142 YDIQDSKPHAV
+142 YDIQNSKPHAV

-164 AVETLAYKTT
+164 AVQTLAYKTT
-174 KTEQQICNN
+174 KTAAEICNK

-192 SDDGSITCTVEY
+192 SDEGSVTCTVEY
-204 CGAGSPEGGKD
+204 CGADSSEGSKD

-221 YTNVLGNAYE
+221 YTNVLGKAYE
-231 IVDLNKDD
+231 ITDLNKDD

-254 NGTTNQY
+254 NGKENQY

-298 DGNSSLKVKVDG
+298 DGNSNLKVYIDG
-310 NAICIKND
+310 TAICIKKD
-318 GYPDKTTLTLPD
+318 DYPDKTKLILPD
-330 DITSSDLYANKWQI
+330 DIEDEPFANKWQL
-344 NTDEEAFLFTN
+344 NTDEDSYLYTN
-355 FQKGSTDTEAS
+355 FLPAS
-366 LFYGEKKDRV
+366 EDVDASIFYGEKKDRI
-376 YQVRVRLFKSK
+376 YQVMVRLVKTGD
-387 PDSYEP
+387 PEP
-393 ADADKGVAE
+393 KDDDKVKAE

>member
-1 MNTKRLIKE
+1 MNIQDFETEKL
-10 NNAGFSLVELLVAV
+10 NNNGFSLVELLVAV

-34 MRSFTTSA
+34 MKSFTTSA

-53 ATSLAEKQMESIKTK
+53 ATSLAEKQMEIVKTK
-68 TIKQLENEKDE
+68 TIKQLIEDDGFIKDE
-79 SGNFRFAKNTDSNG
+79 SNN
-93 NVSYKGKYSNVTAT
+93 SYKGKYKGVTAT

-120 DKYSGSVSTDVSDIN
+120 DKYSKESAADVSDIN
-135 NIELPKL
+135 SIELPKL
-142 YDIQDSKPHAV
+142 YDIQNSKPHAV

-164 AVETLAYKTT
+164 AVQTLAYKTT
-174 KTEQQICNN
+174 KTAAEICNK

-192 SDDGSITCTVEY
+192 SDEGSVTCTVEY
-204 CGAGSPEGGKD
+204 CGADSSEGSKD

-221 YTNVLGNAYE
+221 YTNVLGKAYE
-231 IVDLNKDD
+231 ITDLNKDD

-254 NGTTNQY
+254 NGKENQY

-298 DGNSSLKVKVDG
+298 DGNSNLKVYIDG
-310 NAICIKND
+310 TAICIKKD
-318 GYPDKTTLTLPD
+318 DYPDKTKLILPD
-330 DITSSDLYANKWQI
+330 DIEDEPFANKWQL
-344 NTDEEAFLFTN
+344 NTDEDSYLYTN
-355 FQKGSTDTEAS
+355 FLPASEDVDAS
-366 LFYGEKKDRV
+366 LFYGEKKDRI
-376 YQVRVRLFKSK
+376 YQVRVRLVKTGD
-387 PDSYEP
+387 PEP
-393 ADADKGVAE
+393 KDDDKVKAE